1 MNKLKDIEIKAIY
14 RALISKDYPPKM
26 SKSFVAKVMEE
37 IKFVEKFSYPFGKVA
52 LRFAS
57 IFVFAVLTLYVFNYQ
72 DNNIEYTKSDFQVT
86 SPTQTE
92 NVSNDLNSCVDK
104 KDLSSKEEKSCE

>member
-37 IKFVEKFSYPFGKVA
+37 IKLVEKFSYPFGKVVCKY
-52 LRFAS
+52 LCFCCSNIVRF
-57 IFVFAVLTLYVFNYQ
+57 
-72 DNNIEYTKSDFQVT
+72 
-86 SPTQTE
+86 
-92 NVSNDLNSCVDK
+92 
-104 KDLSSKEEKSCE
+104 